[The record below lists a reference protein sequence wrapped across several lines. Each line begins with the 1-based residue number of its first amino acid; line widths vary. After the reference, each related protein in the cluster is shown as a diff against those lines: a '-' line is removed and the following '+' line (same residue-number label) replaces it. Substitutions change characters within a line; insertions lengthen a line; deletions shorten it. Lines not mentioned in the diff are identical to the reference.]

1 MMIIIIIVTPY
12 LSILLRSFIKNL
24 ALSSSVTWS
33 NLSMICCLSC
43 KPKLRTSTSSCT
55 ILLPIAFCMM
65 VVRSRSYVGSFSSAA
80 HLSASSSSMASSLVD
95 CVEFLVNTF
104 MSAGPPQFRDPLAK
118 EVFLALGLLLTDLLI
133 PPHGSMI
140 PSKGAADVIAA
151 AANVLSF

>member
-1 MMIIIIIVTPY
+1 
-12 LSILLRSFIKNL
+12 
-24 ALSSSVTWS
+24 
-33 NLSMICCLSC
+33 
-43 KPKLRTSTSSCT
+43 
-55 ILLPIAFCMM
+55 
-65 VVRSRSYVGSFSSAA
+65 
-80 HLSASSSSMASSLVD
+80 MASSLVD

-133 PPHGSMI
+133 PPHGSRI